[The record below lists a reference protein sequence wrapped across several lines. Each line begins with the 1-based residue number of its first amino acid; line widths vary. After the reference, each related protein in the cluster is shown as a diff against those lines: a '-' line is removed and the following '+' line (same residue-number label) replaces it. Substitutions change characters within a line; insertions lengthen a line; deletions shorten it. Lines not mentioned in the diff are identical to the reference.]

1 MKKIFITLLFS
12 YAYLSAEIN
21 YVAGVIGENPEFE
34 SEEGWDRE
42 PMSKILNI
50 PGEFLNEL
58 LPDSEAFISMTAFD
72 GDLPIGQRNCD
83 LCLTHVNKLEENIAR
98 LKPLYTESNFI
109 KFFEIVEQKLNITK
123 DIMNLLVSKGF
134 DINRIANNSGLLLL
148 KRYEKQGIATTLQFK
163 SFDLLKKEGFQAII
177 SSTTNIKSA
186 KIMAKTGFIKF
197 AEFHYKDFFN
207 IDGLDDFYTFWYKE
221 L

>member
-1 MKKIFITLLFS
+1 MKKVFITLLFS
-12 YAYLSAEIN
+12 YVYLSAEIT

-34 SEEGWDRE
+34 TQEGWDRE

-50 PGEFLNEL
+50 PGELLNEIF
-58 LPDSEAFISMTAFD
+58 PDSEAFISMTAFD

-83 LCLTHVNKLEENIAR
+83 SCLTHVNKLEENIAR

-109 KFFEIVEQKLNITK
+109 KFFEIVEQKLNVTK

-134 DINRIANNSGLLLL
+134 DINKIANNSGLLLL
-148 KRYEKQGIATTLQFK
+148 KRYEGQGIATTLQFK

-177 SSTTNIKSA
+177 SSTTNIRSA
-186 KIMAKTGFIKF
+186 RVMAKTGFIKF

>member
-1 MKKIFITLLFS
+1 MKKVFITLLFS
-12 YAYLSAEIN
+12 YACLFAEIT

-34 SEEGWDRE
+34 TQEGWDRE

-50 PGEFLNEL
+50 PGALLSEL
-58 LPDSEAFISMTAFD
+58 FPDSESFISITAFD

-83 LCLTHVNKLEENIAR
+83 ACLTHVNKLKENISR
-98 LKPLYTESNFI
+98 LKPLYKEANFV
-109 KFFEIVEQKLNITK
+109 KFFEIAEQKLNTTK
-123 DIMNLLVSKGF
+123 NIMNFLVSKGF
-134 DINRIANNSGLLLL
+134 DVNKIANNSGLLLL
-148 KRYEKQGIATTLQFK
+148 KRYEGKGIATTMQLK
-163 SFDLLKKEGFQAII
+163 SFELLKKEGFEAIV

-186 KIMAKTGFIKF
+186 RVMAKTGFIKF